1 MTSGGDA
8 AGMNPAIKAAV
19 EHARQL
25 GMNPYVVYDGLEGL
39 IDGKIKE
46 ATRELTNDM
55 IYRGG
60 TLLRSSRSKR
70 FFDYEFRK
78 QAYEHLKK
86 RNIDKLIIMGGDG
99 SFRALNDWA
108 WIRPRT

>member
-19 EHARQL
+19 DHARQL

-46 ATRELTNDM
+46 ATRELSSVPLDPSVFSITN
-55 IYRGG
+55 
-60 TLLRSSRSKR
+60 SASRPT
-70 FFDYEFRK
+70 
-78 QAYEHLKK
+78 
-86 RNIDKLIIMGGDG
+86 NI
-99 SFRALNDWA
+99 
-108 WIRPRT
+108 

>member
-8 AGMNPAIKAAV
+8 AGMNPAIKSAV
-19 EHARQL
+19 DHARQL

-46 ATRELTNDM
+46 ATRELTSDM

-78 QAYEHLKK
+78 QAYEHLKA
-86 RNIDKLIIMGGDG
+86 RDINKLIIMG
-99 SFRALNDWA
+99 
-108 WIRPRT
+108 